1 MLEGQSVSEPRSCGM
16 HANDQRQRAW
26 HVSDVERADACR
38 WVMLTLVLC
47 ACEGVGDD
55 GLRHL
60 SRLSHLRELYLNRC
74 VRVSDDGLRALTPR
88 LRHTLHTLILEGYV
102 GHYGILLVG

>member
-47 ACEGVGDD
+47 ACAADSGAVSVREGG
-55 GLRHL
+55 RI
-60 SRLSHLRELYLNRC
+60 
-74 VRVSDDGLRALTPR
+74 
-88 LRHTLHTLILEGYV
+88 RHTSTRGLTGLAVRGMHLWLATGEQASRSHQDLHNAARCR
-102 GHYGILLVG
+102 